1 MTSTPSSNP
10 TSRGR
15 GVVLAGVEA
24 TRGEP
29 AMSASGRVGTT
40 VCALALVMGASQAVH
55 VYGWLQACWLVG
67 AMAAVGSA
75 VVVCAHSIRPLRPL
89 TMVRATVAWS
99 FVMLSLTGWLHAGA
113 RGAMV
118 LVVLLVLVAFASV
131 GAFLSRRRTRT
142 AACASSARP
151 SACSF
156 ATVAWPAVPSSG
168 EASAV
173 LSVPDELQVD
183 DLCRAWRSSYLGLQA
198 AGSVDSL
205 LRAVH
210 VRRLVLD
217 ELERRD
223 PAAFEAWLRSG
234 PRAAG
239 DPGRHFRRP
248 PVLEG

>member
-1 MTSTPSSNP
+1 
-10 TSRGR
+10 
-15 GVVLAGVEA
+15 
-24 TRGEP
+24 
-29 AMSASGRVGTT
+29 
-40 VCALALVMGASQAVH
+40 
-55 VYGWLQACWLVG
+55 
-67 AMAAVGSA
+67 
-75 VVVCAHSIRPLRPL
+75 
-89 TMVRATVAWS
+89 
-99 FVMLSLTGWLHAGA
+99 
-113 RGAMV
+113 V

-131 GAFLSRRRTRT
+131 GALLSRRLSTRT

-156 ATVAWPAVPSSG
+156 TTPIWPAVPSPG
-168 EASAV
+168 EPSEA

-198 AGSVDSL
+198 AGSVESL
-205 LRAVH
+205 LRAAH

-217 ELERRD
+217 ELERLD
-223 PAAFEAWLRSG
+223 PAAFDAWLRSR